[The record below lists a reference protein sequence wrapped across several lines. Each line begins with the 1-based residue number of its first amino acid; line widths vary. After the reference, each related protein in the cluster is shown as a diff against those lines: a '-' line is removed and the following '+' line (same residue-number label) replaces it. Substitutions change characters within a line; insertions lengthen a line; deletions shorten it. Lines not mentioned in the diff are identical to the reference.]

1 MNKTYD
7 MKKIILLISFS
18 LFLLSSCHITKEYNQ
33 INVYNDSLY
42 RDSFG
47 NDTNTIA
54 NIPWQEFFIDE
65 NLQALIQKALSQNL
79 DLKMAIERINVANA
93 YFKQSKLAFLPDLNS
108 SVSVRQSKLAF
119 PQGFGLINSSTQYD
133 LIISSSWELDIW
145 GKLKSSKKAALAN
158 LLKTEAAK
166 RAVQSQLVSE
176 VAFYYYQLLSLDNQL
191 EILEKTLEN
200 RKLDVSAMKDL
211 KASNIVNGA
220 AVVQSEANQYSVE
233 VAIPDVKRLIKETEN
248 MLSFLIASP
257 SETVNRKSL
266 GDEAIPQELSV
277 GIPAQLL
284 KYRPDVQAA
293 ELEFRIAFEQTN
305 VARTAFYPNINITGS
320 AGFSSLDFSKWFTAD
335 GLFANIMGGLTQ
347 PIFNK
352 GMNKAN
358 LSSAEANQEI
368 AFHNFKKSVLIAG
381 QEVSNALYAMETA
394 KEKESSRIKQIESL
408 TKAVDFTKE
417 LLKYSETT
425 NYTDVLTSE
434 QNLLNAELGIVND
447 RVEQWIALIY
457 LYKATGGGV
466 EK

>member
-108 SVSVRQSKLAF
+108 SVSIRQSKLAF

-248 MLSFLIASP
+248 MLSFLIANT

-266 GDEAIPQELSV
+266 GDEAIP
-277 GIPAQLL
+277 
-284 KYRPDVQAA
+284 KNYR
-293 ELEFRIAFEQTN
+293 
-305 VARTAFYPNINITGS
+305 
-320 AGFSSLDFSKWFTAD
+320 
-335 GLFANIMGGLTQ
+335 
-347 PIFNK
+347 
-352 GMNKAN
+352 
-358 LSSAEANQEI
+358 
-368 AFHNFKKSVLIAG
+368 
-381 QEVSNALYAMETA
+381 
-394 KEKESSRIKQIESL
+394 
-408 TKAVDFTKE
+408 
-417 LLKYSETT
+417 
-425 NYTDVLTSE
+425 
-434 QNLLNAELGIVND
+434 
-447 RVEQWIALIY
+447 
-457 LYKATGGGV
+457 
-466 EK
+466 

>member
-1 MNKTYD
+1 M
-7 MKKIILLISFS
+7 
-18 LFLLSSCHITKEYNQ
+18 
-33 INVYNDSLY
+33 
-42 RDSFG
+42 
-47 NDTNTIA
+47 
-54 NIPWQEFFIDE
+54 
-65 NLQALIQKALSQNL
+65 
-79 DLKMAIERINVANA
+79 
-93 YFKQSKLAFLPDLNS
+93 
-108 SVSVRQSKLAF
+108 
-119 PQGFGLINSSTQYD
+119 
-133 LIISSSWELDIW
+133 
-145 GKLKSSKKAALAN
+145 
-158 LLKTEAAK
+158 
-166 RAVQSQLVSE
+166 
-176 VAFYYYQLLSLDNQL
+176 
-191 EILEKTLEN
+191 
-200 RKLDVSAMKDL
+200 
-211 KASNIVNGA
+211 
-220 AVVQSEANQYSVE
+220 
-233 VAIPDVKRLIKETEN
+233 
-248 MLSFLIASP
+248 
-257 SETVNRKSL
+257 
-266 GDEAIPQELSV
+266 
-277 GIPAQLL
+277 
-284 KYRPDVQAA
+284 
-293 ELEFRIAFEQTN
+293 EFRIAFEQTN

-466 EK
+466 KK